1 VPSQRAPPTETLC
14 AAPAACG
21 GGANYRAGV
30 AGNKGL
36 DGRAPWSIQRDALTG
51 ALTTLLLLNESKVRS
66 QVRAISTMSSSDEAE
81 FEGNDDSSEDMPL
94 ADLKTE
100 SPSKKRRTSS
110 QGVSYAEDNDD
121 NDDDSEDDVPLSALK
136 GPSPKKKKTAT
147 NGTKK
152 KAPAAKKAKTPT
164 KKVTAAKKKETS
176 TASST
181 KSSSD
186 YKTASA
192 ALYGSDCQ
200 KGLLIQRLLCRW
212 WYAIAWPDQAA
223 IPDKPPPNYD
233 ALDGFEGV
241 YVCTK
246 GDDVGAIKDFRD
258 KDKCPSF
265 KNMAKKSSEELQ
277 TLVIKALTEQRRQ
290 LIEAE
295 GSGTPTEKEL
305 TNLLKWANKVKHSTA
320 DKDAVKV
327 LKAAKLTLAE

>member
-1 VPSQRAPPTETLC
+1 
-14 AAPAACG
+14 
-21 GGANYRAGV
+21 
-30 AGNKGL
+30 
-36 DGRAPWSIQRDALTG
+36 
-51 ALTTLLLLNESKVRS
+51 
-66 QVRAISTMSSSDEAE
+66 MSSSDEAE
-81 FEGNDDSSEDMPL
+81 FGVNDDSSEDMPL

-100 SPSKKRRTSS
+100 SPSKKRRASS
-110 QGVSYAEDNDD
+110 QGVSYTEDNGDNDD
-121 NDDDSEDDVPLSALK
+121 ESEDDVPLSALR
-136 GPSPKKKKTAT
+136 GPSPKKKKPAT
-147 NGTKK
+147 DGTKK
-152 KAPAAKKAKTPT
+152 KSPAAKKAKTSP
-164 KKVTAAKKKETS
+164 KKVTAVKKKETS
-176 TASST
+176 KAKTPPKKVSAVKKKETTTASST

-186 YKTASA
+186 YKTPSA

-200 KGLLIQRLLCRW
+200 KGWLIQRLLCRW
-212 WYAIAWPDQAA
+212 WYAMTWPDPAA
-223 IPDKPPPNYD
+223 IPDKPPTNYD
-233 ALDGFEGV
+233 PLDGFEGV

-277 TLVIKALTEQRRQ
+277 ALVIKALTEQRRQ